1 MARYL
6 TLVQTGLA
14 KLSECVVE
22 RVPRTENLMANTLVR
37 IDAILFIKE
46 AMLLPIYFQ
55 IAFSIATMSVCSIVE
70 SYVDWMHDIVRYLQ
84 TGELPKEKNLVHK
97 VQVQAAR
104 FTMIEDCLYRR
115 SFGGPYLKC
124 LGDSKAQYVLVEL
137 HEGVCDNYAGI
148 CTLEHRAHTQ
158 GYYWPP

>member
-14 KLSECVVE
+14 KLSEWAVE
-22 RVPRTENLMANTLVR
+22 RVPRTENLMANALVR
-37 IDAILFIKE
+37 IAAILFIKE

-55 IAFSIATMSVCSIVE
+55 IASSIATMSVCSIVE

-84 TGELPKEKNLVHK
+84 TGELPKEENQVHK

-104 FTMIEDCLYRR
+104 FTLIEDCLYR
-115 SFGGPYLKC
+115 
-124 LGDSKAQYVLVEL
+124 
-137 HEGVCDNYAGI
+137 
-148 CTLEHRAHTQ
+148 
-158 GYYWPP
+158 